1 VIALSAQFRILESLS
16 FLRSY
21 MLVKTCFRRRGIL
34 TPRLVTVEGCYVMR
48 PALGSPLIRL
58 FLLVSTAAS
67 SGLAQQPVPLEAPA
81 GKRFAERFD
90 RAWEHPT
97 GTPLR
102 CDLLH
107 SEARLEF
114 GQDYWSEYG
123 FTVRLAQIDP
133 AAGRDGM
140 VGVRVT
146 PLEPASRP
154 TYFFSPATVP
164 DVVPGVEVS
173 RKIKASGGGV
183 LNYGAGRYRVDW
195 LFQLKNLQGCRAS
208 WTLRT
213 GPAPELPGRLQAGEA
228 GALDVKQWAGFPATP
243 GGEPRRATILIHATP
258 RRGVRD
264 RVHIAP
270 QDIAALMGCLRSLLA
285 TGRYN
290 SARIVVF
297 QFYRTSVVLEVNSL
311 DPAGFRRVADALE
324 AVDIGTIDV
333 STLQR
338 ANTRDDFLAR
348 LVLREERV
356 EPPCQEVYLLGF
368 ARGFASSWSVDW
380 PAGPKLPF
388 RLSYLAITYQ
398 GQTPQDAIS
407 QLVRKAGGHVVAVY
421 NPRQLGKFLR
431 SMPATSPGLVDAK
444 K

>member
-1 VIALSAQFRILESLS
+1 
-16 FLRSY
+16 
-21 MLVKTCFRRRGIL
+21 MLVKTRLRWRGSGM
-34 TPRLVTVEGCYVMR
+34 PRLVTVEGCYVMR

-58 FLLVSTAAS
+58 FLLAWTAAS
-67 SGLAQQPVPLEAPA
+67 SDLAQIPAPLETPA
-81 GKRFAERFD
+81 GQRFAEHFD
-90 RAWEHPT
+90 HVWEHPA

-102 CDLLH
+102 CEVIH

-146 PLEPASRP
+146 PLEPASRRA
-154 TYFFSPATVP
+154 YFFSPATVP
-164 DVVPGVEVS
+164 DVAAGVEVS
-173 RKIKASGGGV
+173 GKIKASMKASGGGV
-183 LNYGAGRYRVDW
+183 LNFGAGRYRIDW
-195 LFQLKNLQGCRAS
+195 LFQLKNLQSCRDS

-228 GALDVKQWAGFPATP
+228 DTLDVKQWAGFSATP
-243 GGEPRRATILIHATP
+243 GREPRRATILIHATP

-270 QDIAALMGCLRSLLA
+270 QDIVALMGCLRSLLV

-297 QFYRTSVVLEVNSL
+297 QFYRTSVVLEIDSL

-338 ANTRDDFLAR
+338 ANSRDDFLAG
-348 LVLREERV
+348 LVLREQRV
-356 EPPCQEVYLLGF
+356 EPPAQDVYLLGF
-368 ARGFASSWSVDW
+368 TRGFADSWSVNW
-380 PAGPKLPF
+380 PAGSKLPF

-398 GQTPQDAIS
+398 QQTPQDAIA
-407 QLVRKAGGHVVAVY
+407 QLVRKAGGHVVAIY
-421 NPRQLGKFLR
+421 DPRQLGKFLR
-431 SMPATSPGLVDAK
+431 GMTGTLPGLVDARK
-444 K
+444 

>member
-1 VIALSAQFRILESLS
+1 
-16 FLRSY
+16 
-21 MLVKTCFRRRGIL
+21 M
-34 TPRLVTVEGCYVMR
+34 PRLVTVEGRHVMR
-48 PALGSPLIRL
+48 HALGSPLIRL
-58 FLLVSTAAS
+58 LLLAWTAAS
-67 SGLAQQPVPLEAPA
+67 SGLAQTPVPLETPA
-81 GKRFAERFD
+81 GQRFAERFD

-97 GTPLR
+97 GTPLH
-102 CDLLH
+102 CDVLH
-107 SEARLEF
+107 SAARLEF
-114 GQDYWSEYG
+114 GQDYWSEY
-123 FTVRLAQIDP
+123 FFAVRLAQIDP
-133 AAGRDGM
+133 AAGHDGI

-146 PLEPASRP
+146 PLEPASRRV
-154 TYFFSPATVP
+154 YFFSPTTVP
-164 DVVPGVEVS
+164 DVVPGVEVPG
-173 RKIKASGGGV
+173 RAKASGGGV
-183 LNYGAGRYRVDW
+183 LNFGAGRYRIDW
-195 LFQLKNLQGCRAS
+195 LFQLKNLQGCRDS

-228 GALDVKQWAGFPATP
+228 GALDGKQWAGFPAAP
-243 GGEPRRATILIHATP
+243 GREPRRATILIHATP

-297 QFYRTSVVLEVNSL
+297 QFYRTSVVLEINSL

-348 LVLREERV
+348 LVLREERG
-356 EPPCQEVYLLGF
+356 EPPSQDVYLLGF
-368 ARGFASSWSVDW
+368 NRGFANSWSVNW
-380 PAGPKLPF
+380 PAGSKLPF
-388 RLSYLAITYQ
+388 RLSYLAITHQ
-398 GQTPQDAIS
+398 QETPQDAIS
-407 QLVRKAGGHVVAVY
+407 QLVRKAGGHVVAIY
-421 NPRQLGKFLR
+421 NPRQWGKFLR
-431 SMPATSPGLVDAK
+431 SVAGTSPGLVDAK

>member
-1 VIALSAQFRILESLS
+1 
-16 FLRSY
+16 
-21 MLVKTCFRRRGIL
+21 MRR
-34 TPRLVTVEGCYVMR
+34 
-48 PALGSPLIRL
+48 ALGSQSIRL
-58 FLLVSTAAS
+58 FLLTWMAAA
-67 SGLAQQPVPLEAPA
+67 SGLAQQLVLLDSPA
-81 GKRFAERFD
+81 GQRFAAKFD
-90 RAWEHPT
+90 RAWEQPT

-102 CDLLH
+102 CEVIH
-107 SEARLEF
+107 SDARLEF
-114 GQDYWSEYG
+114 GLDYWSAYG

-133 AAGRDGM
+133 SAGRDGM
-140 VGVRVT
+140 VAVRVT
-146 PLEPASRP
+146 PLEPASRSA
-154 TYFFSPATVP
+154 YFFSPATVP

-173 RKIKASGGGV
+173 AKIKASMKASGGGV
-183 LNYGAGRYRVDW
+183 LNFGAGRYRVDW
-195 LFQLKNLQGCRAS
+195 LFQLKNLQSCRDS

-213 GPAPELPGRLQAGEA
+213 GPAPELPGRLQAGQVD
-228 GALDVKQWAGFPATP
+228 ALDVKQWAGFPATP
-243 GGEPRRATILIHATP
+243 DRESRRATILIHATP

-297 QFYRTSVVLEVNSL
+297 QFYRTSVVLEINSL
-311 DPAGFRRVADALE
+311 DPAGFRRVADTLE

-338 ANTRDDFLAR
+338 ANTRDEFFSQ
-348 LVLREERV
+348 LVLREGSIQ
-356 EPPCQEVYLLGF
+356 PLCQDVYLLGF
-368 ARGFASSWSVDW
+368 PRGFANSWSVNW
-380 PAGPKLPF
+380 PAKSKLPF

-398 GQTPQDAIS
+398 QETPQDAIS
-407 QLVRKAGGHVVAVY
+407 QLVRKAGGHVVAIY

-431 SMPATSPGLVDAK
+431 TLPGSSPDLADAK